1 MVSFVKAACA
11 VTANSR
17 SAAVPAATAG
27 RLARRRSR
35 TGEDARPMRVRR
47 PHSSIQREKLR
58 GVAAED
64 CQFVCTRDLQCGDA
78 GEHLLQASDLMRIVA
93 AGEDVIGAAEVDG
106 QPQRAR
112 VEVDRVVVELLQ
124 VRTGRAVDVYAALG
138 E

>member
-1 MVSFVKAACA
+1 M
-11 VTANSR
+11 TER
-17 SAAVPAATAG
+17 
-27 RLARRRSR
+27 RL
-35 TGEDARPMRVRR
+35 
-47 PHSSIQREKLR
+47 IQREKLC

-64 CQFVCTRDLQCGDA
+64 CRFVCTRDLQCGDA

-138 E
+138 ECVESAVEALDEVRNRAAEVSEQP